1 MVFDAQSARY
11 RWQKPCQR
19 WLDAV
24 LTDMYAPRRR
34 TGGNTTSPPAEKERW
49 AAKATC
55 TDADASQTQRVD
67 GGEFT
72 SFVPEYDDRAHAR
85 RGNRRQLRRLQTGGA
100 GCRIFRV
107 GQHLTLYAWQHW
119 KRLRRVGSW
128 HAVMRTVMLV
138 GLAAC
143 HFAWKRRTR
152 CHSLREQR

>member
-1 MVFDAQSARY
+1 MVFDAQSAQY

-72 SFVPEYDDRAHAR
+72 SFVPEFLQGDAEDDGMQPAERTELPELHSETVSL
-85 RGNRRQLRRLQTGGA
+85 GLHSSITIFGVPRLSE
-100 GCRIFRV
+100 
-107 GQHLTLYAWQHW
+107 HLTGRA
-119 KRLRRVGSW
+119 GSPI
-128 HAVMRTVMLV
+128 
-138 GLAAC
+138 AAGETDSDKASASRNLEVVIC
-143 HFAWKRRTR
+143 LP
-152 CHSLREQR
+152 SV